1 MGNMFWDQY
10 KGLFQW
16 RGDIPDPDFSYGL
29 VYLVVLLP
37 LGAGIGAVAWLGW
50 TWPAL
55 LVAAAVTLLV
65 GGVAV
70 RRWVKDWQRERSQIP
85 EWRR

>member
-1 MGNMFWDQY
+1 MWFSDQY

-16 RGDIPDPDFSYGL
+16 RGDNPDPDFSYGL
-29 VYLVVLLP
+29 VYLMLLP
-37 LGAGIGAVAWLGW
+37 LAAGIGAVAWLGW

-55 LVAAAVTLLV
+55 VVAAVVTLLI
-65 GGVAV
+65 GGVSV
-70 RRWVKDWQRERSQIP
+70 RRWVKSWQRERAQIP